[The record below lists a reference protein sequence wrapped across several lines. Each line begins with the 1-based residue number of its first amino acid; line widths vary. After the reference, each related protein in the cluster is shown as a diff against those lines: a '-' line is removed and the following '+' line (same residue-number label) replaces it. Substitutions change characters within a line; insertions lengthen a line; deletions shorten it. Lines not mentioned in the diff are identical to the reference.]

1 MLLYAANEDSPFHD
15 ASLRSLERARL
26 DPAPAYLT
34 WNVCYEFLRVS
45 THPNTLRSPWT
56 GAQARTFLSG
66 LLASPGMALL
76 VATERHMDVLAQ
88 TLAEFPDT
96 RANGMHDLHTVVLM
110 REHGISR
117 ICTMDSGFRRFPFL
131 TVVEPGS

>member
-1 MLLYAANEDSPFHD
+1 M
-15 ASLRSLERARL
+15 
-26 DPAPAYLT
+26 
-34 WNVCYEFLRVS
+34 
-45 THPNTLRSPWT
+45 
-56 GAQARTFLSG
+56 G
-66 LLASPGMALL
+66 LL

-117 ICTMDSGFRRFPFL
+117 ICTLDSGFQRFPFL
-131 TVVEPGS
+131 TVVEPAA

>member
-1 MLLYAANEDSPFHD
+1 
-15 ASLRSLERARL
+15 
-26 DPAPAYLT
+26 
-34 WNVCYEFLRVS
+34 V
-45 THPNTLRSPWT
+45 LRSPLT
-56 GAQARTFLSG
+56 GAQASSFLEA
-66 LLASPGMALL
+66 LLGTPGFGLL
-76 VATERHMDVLAQ
+76 VATQRHMDVLAQ

-96 RANGMHDLHTVVLM
+96 RSNGMHDLHTVVLM

>member
-1 MLLYAANEDSPFHD
+1 MVYAANEDSPFHD
-15 ASLRSLERARL
+15 ASRQALEQARL
-26 DPAPAYLT
+26 DPSPSYLT

-56 GAQARTFLSG
+56 SSQARTFLGG
-66 LLASPGMALL
+66 LLTSPGMALL
-76 VATERHMDVLAQ
+76 VATQRHVDVLAQ

>member
-1 MLLYAANEDSPFHD
+1 M
-15 ASLRSLERARL
+15 
-26 DPAPAYLT
+26 
-34 WNVCYEFLRVS
+34 
-45 THPNTLRSPWT
+45 RSPWT
-56 GAQARTFLSG
+56 GPQAQTFLSG
-66 LLASPGMALL
+66 LLGSPGMGLL

-117 ICTMDSGFRRFPFL
+117 ICTLDSGFQRFPFL
-131 TVVEPGS
+131 TVVEPAA